1 MWRAERHQRILA
13 LLDTFGQ
20 VGVDRLISELG
31 VSRETVRRDVKELE
45 AAGHL
50 RRVHGGI
57 ASLKDSPEAPYRK
70 RALTHRR
77 EKQEIAAAC
86 RDRIDAG
93 QVLFIDAGS
102 TTRLLAQALARLSGL
117 QVFTNSLDVAAHLGT
132 AVSLRRQNRVIL
144 LGGDYSD
151 QPPATNGAMVISG
164 IARISADV
172 AICSPFGVTL
182 AEGATSY
189 VIDESEIARAMF
201 ARATRRI
208 VLADHS
214 KLGVRGRVSFASMDD
229 IDLLITDRAAR
240 HAQPYEALAAE
251 LGQRLVI
258 A

>member
-1 MWRAERHQRILA
+1 MWRAERHQRIRA

-20 VGVDRLISELG
+20 VSVDQLTAELG
-31 VSRETVRRDVKELE
+31 VSRETVRRDVKALE
-45 AAGHL
+45 STGHL

-57 ASLKDSPEAPYRK
+57 ASMQDSPEAPYRK
-70 RALTHRR
+70 RALTYRR

-86 RDRIDAG
+86 RDRIGAG

-102 TTRLLAQALARLSGL
+102 TTRLLAQVLAGLSGL

-132 AVSLRRQNRVIL
+132 AASRRRENRVIL

-151 QPPATNGAMVISG
+151 QPPATTGAMVLST
-164 IARISADV
+164 IARISVDV
-172 AICSPFGVTL
+172 AICSPFGLTMD
-182 AEGATSY
+182 EGATSY
-189 VIDESEIARAMF
+189 VIDEAEIASAMF

-214 KLGVRGRVSFASMDD
+214 KLGVRGRVSFAPLGD
-229 IDLLITDRAAR
+229 IDLVITDGGAR
-240 HAQPYEALAAE
+240 RLPQHQALADE
-251 LGQRLVI
+251 LGPRLVL